1 MLGGREREILVD
13 NPFSIYH
20 SGDMDTVCMSGGLAV
35 RQEMF
40 FHLLHTSIQSSSQ
53 SSGMNPG
60 SSKRKAFNHIT
71 ASSRYCLSYS
81 WCNANAVFADFPFV
95 SLFGLIDPPISD
107 EECFTYSNR
116 LPPLSLA
123 RKQAFCRLILS
134 DPSRRYALCE
144 NTRWE
149 I

>member
-71 ASSRYCLSYS
+71 ASSRYCLSYL
-81 WCNANAVFADFPFV
+81 WRNANAVFADFPFV
-95 SLFGLIDPPISD
+95 SLVCLI
-107 EECFTYSNR
+107 EN
-116 LPPLSLA
+116 PLSHKECSTNSHLLSPFVEA
-123 RKQAFCRLILS
+123 IL
-134 DPSRRYALCE
+134 
-144 NTRWE
+144 
-149 I
+149 